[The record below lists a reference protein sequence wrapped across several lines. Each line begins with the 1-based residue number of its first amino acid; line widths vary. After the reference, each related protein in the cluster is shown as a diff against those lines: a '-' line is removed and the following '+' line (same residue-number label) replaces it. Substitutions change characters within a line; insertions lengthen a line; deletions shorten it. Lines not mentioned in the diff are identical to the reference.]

1 VRGAVE
7 LFPLPF
13 SPLPVVGEGRVRGVV
28 SLMLLFFL
36 SCSAPEPEIVK
47 SLRFEPPLFDSFK
60 QNTYLRYTLTKPAEV
75 SIYILNSNGE
85 RIKTI
90 AENLRLTQGN
100 QSHGWKGDN
109 DKGEFQTTGIYI
121 GAVVVK
127 GNKTYKATVE
137 IFHW

>member
-1 VRGAVE
+1 MALCRKLLKG
-7 LFPLPF
+7 FNPLP
-13 SPLPVVGEGRVRGVV
+13 LWERALCV
-28 SLMLLFFL
+28 LLATLLF
-36 SCSAPEPEIVK
+36 SCSVPEPEIVK

-60 QNTYLRYTLTKPAEV
+60 QNTYLKYTLQKPAEV
-75 SIYILNSNGE
+75 SIYILDKDGNI
-85 RIKTI
+85 IKTI
-90 AENLRLTQGN
+90 AENLRLTQGS

-127 GNKTYKATVE
+127 GNKTYKTTVE

>member
-1 VRGAVE
+1 LWERA
-7 LFPLPF
+7 LWILLAP
-13 SPLPVVGEGRVRGVV
+13 
-28 SLMLLFFL
+28 LLF

-60 QNTYLRYTLTKPAEV
+60 QNTYLRYSLEKPAEV

-90 AENLRLTQGN
+90 AENLRLTQGS

-127 GNKTYKATVE
+127 GNKTYKTTVE